1 MKFLSKRLQKSFS
14 SLFEKRTT
22 SVRAASADF
31 ERHMYVSLKRP
42 LSEVLISTDNEKL
55 SLSEGKEKI
64 SAIINQLQ
72 ANGENIG
79 KLKDFLEDERR
90 NLSNANVR

>member
-1 MKFLSKRLQKSFS
+1 MTAKADEIISSAINERLYGEQ
-14 SLFEKRTT
+14 FEK
-22 SVRAASADF
+22 F
-31 ERHMYVSLKRP
+31 GKRP
-42 LSEVLISTDNEKL
+42 LSEVLVLTDNEKL

-64 SAIINQLQ
+64 LAIINQLQ
-72 ANGENIG
+72 ANGENVG